1 MQITSGIKNR
11 KNCLLR
17 TERSVLDML
26 SRMQRPRPL
35 QHITDNEPILEQMNM
50 YTATFVFP

>member
-1 MQITSGIKNR
+1 M
-11 KNCLLR
+11 LR
-17 TERSVLDML
+17 NDLSLLDMH

-50 YTATFVFP
+50 